1 VIRLARRRLNNVL
14 VAEQELG
21 VVGLATMGM
30 NLARNLAS
38 HGVRVAVYNRT
49 RKRTDDFMAAYGEEG
64 DFNAAATLDELVRL
78 LKPPRAILLMVKAGT
93 AVDEA
98 IDALSPILEAGDIII
113 DGGNSLFHDTR
124 RRGAAAAKF
133 GLGYIGAGVSGGEE
147 GALHGP
153 SIMPGGTRESYARV
167 EAMLTAIS
175 AKVDGVPCCTYIGTD
190 GAGHF
195 VKMVHN
201 GIEYAD
207 IQLIAETYDF
217 LRQALGLTPVELAA
231 VFGEWNKGRLQSYL
245 IEITSAVLAKQDDGS
260 QTALVDAID
269 DEAEQKGTG
278 RWTSQS
284 ALELGVPLT
293 GITEAVF
300 ARMLSSQKA
309 DRVKAAAIL
318 TGPSTAAPVHSD
330 PGLVDDVR
338 DALYA
343 SKIVA
348 YAQGFEHLQAGSKE
362 FSWNLDLGSL
372 ATIWRGGCIIRAQ
385 FLDRI
390 KEAYAVSPD
399 LPNLMLAPF
408 FQEALASAQPAW
420 RRVVKAAV
428 DLGVPIPAFASSL
441 AYYDGYRRA
450 RGPANLIQGLR
461 DYFGAHTYHRV
472 DREGSFHTRWA
483 QDGTEVKT
491 D

>member
-1 VIRLARRRLNNVL
+1 MADHEI
-14 VAEQELG
+14 G
-21 VVGLATMGM
+21 VVGLATMGE

-38 HGVRVAVYNRT
+38 HGARVAVFNRT
-49 RKRTDDFMAAYGEEG
+49 RKRTDDFMSAHSKEG
-64 DFNAAATLDELVRL
+64 DFKPAGSLEELARSL
-78 LKPPRAILLMVKAGT
+78 QPPRAILLMVKAGS

-98 IDALSPILEAGDIII
+98 IDSLSKVLEPGDTII

-124 RRGAAAAKF
+124 RRAAAVEKV
-133 GLGYIGAGVSGGEE
+133 GLGFIGAGVSGGEE
-147 GALHGP
+147 GALRGP
-153 SIMPGGTRESYARV
+153 SIMPGGTRASYHRV
-167 EAMLTAIS
+167 EGMLTAIS
-175 AKVDGVPCCTYIGTD
+175 AKVDGVPCCTYIGPD

-217 LRQALGLTPVELAA
+217 LRQVTGMNPAELAS
-231 VFGEWNKGRLQSYL
+231 VFRDWNQGKLQSYL
-245 IEITSAVLAKQDDGS
+245 IEITANVLAKTDGA
-260 QTALVDAID
+260 TKTPLVDVIE

-278 RWTSQS
+278 RWTSES

-300 ARMLSSQKA
+300 ARILSSQKA
-309 DRVKAAAIL
+309 QRVRAAQVL
-318 TGPSTAAPVHSD
+318 GGPGGPGSSKPDAAS
-330 PGLVDDVR
+330 LVDDVR

-348 YAQGFEHLQAGSKE
+348 YAQGFEHLSAGSRE
-362 FSWNLDLGSL
+362 FGWDLNLGSL

-390 KEAYAVSPD
+390 KDAYADSPD

-408 FQEALASAQPAW
+408 FQEALAAAQRPW
-420 RRVVKAAV
+420 RSVVTQAV

-461 DYFGAHTYHRV
+461 DYFGSHGYHRT
-472 DREGSFHTRWA
+472 DREGAFHTRWA
-483 QDGTEVKT
+483 QDGSEVPT
-491 D
+491 S

>member
-1 VIRLARRRLNNVL
+1 MPGKEI
-14 VAEQELG
+14 G
-21 VVGLATMGM
+21 IVGLGTIGGG
-30 NLARNLAS
+30 LARNFAS
-38 HGVRVAVYNRT
+38 HGIHVVVYNRT
-49 RKRTDDFMAAYGEEG
+49 FHRTEEFIAQHGGEGNFSVAKTPDDF
-64 DFNAAATLDELVRL
+64 VRL
-78 LKPPRAILLMVKAGT
+78 LKPPRAVAVLVNAGRPT
-93 AVDEA
+93 DDV
-98 IDALSPILEAGDIII
+98 IDQLVGVLAKGDTII
-113 DGGNSLFHDTR
+113 DGGNSFFEDTR
-124 RRGAAAAKF
+124 RRAAAVEKL
-133 GLGYIGAGVSGGEE
+133 GLGYIGSGVSGGEE

-153 SIMPGGTRESYARV
+153 SLMPGGTRESYAHV
-167 EAMLTAIS
+167 EEMLKSIA
-175 AKVDGVPCCTYIGTD
+175 AKVDGVPCCTYIGPD

-207 IQLIAETYDF
+207 IQLIAESYDL
-217 LRQALGLTPVELAA
+217 LRSALGLSPDELAA
-231 VFGEWNKGRLQSYL
+231 VFREWNKGRLQSYL
-245 IEITSAVLAKQDDGS
+245 IEITSHVLAKHDDNS
-260 QTALVDAID
+260 TASLVDAIE

-309 DRVKAAAIL
+309 RRVKASGIL
-318 TGPSTAAPVHSD
+318 SGPAGSTGQRSLIDEVQ
-330 PGLVDDVR
+330 

-348 YAQGFEHLQAGSKE
+348 YAQGFEHIAAGSKE
-362 FSWNLDLGSL
+362 YDWNINSGEL
-372 ATIWRGGCIIRAQ
+372 ATIWRGGCIIRAK

-390 KEAYAVSPD
+390 KEAYEADPD
-399 LPNLMLAPF
+399 LPSLMLAPF
-408 FQEALASAQPAW
+408 FTEALASAQSAW

-428 DLGVPIPAFASSL
+428 DQGIPIPAFASSL

-461 DYFGAHTYHRV
+461 DYFGSHTYHRI
-472 DREGSFHTRWA
+472 DREGAYHTRWA
-483 QDGTEVKT
+483 QDGREVRT

>member
-1 VIRLARRRLNNVL
+1 M
-14 VAEQELG
+14 AEHAIG

-38 HGVRVAVYNRT
+38 HGTSVAVYNRT
-49 RKRTDDFMAAYGEEG
+49 RKRTDEFMAEFGSEG
-64 DFNAAATLDELVRL
+64 DFHPAFSLEELVQSLR
-78 LKPPRAILLMVKAGT
+78 PPRAILIMVKAG
-93 AVDEA
+93 APVDEA
-98 IDALSPILEAGDIII
+98 IDSLSLLLQQGDTLM

-124 RRGAAAAKF
+124 RRAASAAQR
-133 GLGYIGAGVSGGEE
+133 GLGFLGMGVSGGEE

-153 SIMPGGTRESYARV
+153 SLMPGGPREAYERV
-167 EAMLTAIS
+167 AEMLKAI
-175 AKVDGVPCCTYIGTD
+175 AAQVDGEPCCTYIGPD

-207 IQLIAETYDF
+207 IQLIAESYDF
-217 LRQALGLTPVELAA
+217 LRQALGLDATELAEI
-231 VFGEWNKGRLQSYL
+231 FKDWNQGELQSYL
-245 IEITSAVLAKQDDGS
+245 IEITANVLAKRDDGS
-260 QTALVDAID
+260 GASLVDQIE

-300 ARMLSSQKA
+300 ARMLSSQKQERVAASSILAGPSQATRSA
-309 DRVKAAAIL
+309 DRAALIN
-318 TGPSTAAPVHSD
+318 
-330 PGLVDDVR
+330 DVR

-343 SKIVA
+343 AKIVA
-348 YAQGFEHLQAGSKE
+348 YAQGFEHIVAGSKE
-362 FSWNLDLGSL
+362 YGWGVDLGSL

-385 FLDRI
+385 FLNRI
-390 KEAYAVSPD
+390 RDAYREQPD

-408 FQEALASAQPAW
+408 FKDALASSQDAW
-420 RRVVKAAV
+420 RRVVKSAIDA
-428 DLGVPIPAFASSL
+428 GVPVPAFTSSL

-461 DYFGAHTYHRV
+461 DYFGAHTYHRI
-472 DREGSFHTRWA
+472 DRDGAYHTRWA
-483 QDGTEVKT
+483 QDGAEVKS